1 MSTDNPVKVGDRIR
15 LLGTW
20 DDDEKYVTVTEL
32 ASDDLYSWDFRSQD
46 YIFQYIHEGRFIDFA
61 GWERC
66 PKLEIVEDVET
77 EEVNSEGV
85 IHPSHYQFPNGVE
98 VMDIVK
104 YLDFPEGSAVKY
116 IARAGRKTT
125 DRLKDLRKA
134 LNCLN
139 TAIELE
145 EEKLID

>member
-1 MSTDNPVKVGDRIR
+1 MTTDNPVKVGDRIR

-20 DDDEKYVTVTEL
+20 EDDDKYVTVTEL
-32 ASDDLYSWDFRSQD
+32 TPDELYSWDFRTEN
-46 YIFQYIHEGRFIDFA
+46 YVFQYIHEGKDIDFA

-66 PKLEIVEDVET
+66 PKVEIVEDVAS
-77 EEVNSEGV
+77 EEDKSEGV
-85 IHPSHYQFPNGVE
+85 IHPNYYQFPNGVE
-98 VMDIVK
+98 PMDIVK
-104 YLDFPEGSAVKY
+104 YLPFPEGSAIKY
-116 IARAGRKTT
+116 IARAGKKTP

-139 TAIELE
+139 IAIELE